1 MCLQLFPNTNAP
13 VQPLTGDTDIRNT
26 AHDDGV
32 GDKEPGQAL
41 NASLSGS
48 QLSQADPVRVTAAKA
63 GPQADPNAVSR
74 GPSIWPSPWLSLS
87 LEDLLTVIASG

>member
-1 MCLQLFPNTNAP
+1 MLEREGRGLSCVSAAVSKYKCPNSASD
-13 VQPLTGDTDIRNT
+13 GDTDIRDT

-48 QLSQADPVRVTAAKA
+48 QLSQADPVKVTAAKA
-63 GPQADPNAVSR
+63 GP
-74 GPSIWPSPWLSLS
+74 
-87 LEDLLTVIASG
+87 

>member
-1 MCLQLFPNTNAP
+1 MCLQLLPNTNAP
-13 VQPLTGDTDIRNT
+13 VQPLTGDNT

-41 NASLSGS
+41 NAFLSGS

-63 GPQADPNAVSR
+63 GPQAPPS
-74 GPSIWPSPWLSLS
+74 GPAHGCHFHWRIFSQ
-87 LEDLLTVIASG
+87 

>member
-13 VQPLTGDTDIRNT
+13 IQSLTGDTDVHVT

-41 NASLSGS
+41 NASLSGN
-48 QLSQADPVRVTAAKA
+48 QLSQAGSVKVTAAKA
-63 GPQADPNAVSR
+63 GPQADPNAVPH
-74 GPSIWPSPWLSLS
+74 GPSIWPSPWLSPS
-87 LEDLLTVIASG
+87 LEDALTVI